1 MTKKRIIAAVIAAVF
16 LFAAVFFTTA
26 TLAAS
31 ATETPMETPM
41 ETPAATDGESPD
53 DPQTAMQALVEG
65 FIEELRAKYGA
76 EWQTYYDAILNE
88 WGSVEAYLLSLVPDD
103 APDPVKNGWEAF
115 VAWLGEYSPVW
126 GSILAITLVVFAA
139 LFGKTIV
146 TKIKGFVA
154 AVMDKFKTLFSSVNK
169 QYEVLKA
176 QNDALMKLLGDTPKF
191 EEQRKALE
199 KANEE
204 MNKDD
209 V

>member
-1 MTKKRIIAAVIAAVF
+1 MTKKRILAAVITAVF

-31 ATETPMETPM
+31 AAETPM

-53 DPQTAMQALVEG
+53 NPQTAMQALVEG

-88 WGSVEAYLLSLVPDD
+88 WGSVEAYLLSLGPDD

-126 GSILAITLVVFAA
+126 GSILAISLVVFAA

-146 TKIKGFVA
+146 TKIKGFGA

>member
-31 ATETPMETPM
+31 AAETPTETP
-41 ETPAATDGESPD
+41 AVTDGESPEA
-53 DPQTAMQALVEG
+53 PQDGLQELVDS
-65 FIEELRAKYGA
+65 FIEGLRAKYGA

-103 APDPVKNGWEAF
+103 APDPVKSGWEAF

-126 GSILAITLVVFAA
+126 GSILAIVLVIFAA
-139 LFGKTIV
+139 LFGRSVV
-146 TKIKGFVA
+146 TKIKDFVA
-154 AVMDKFKTLFSSVNK
+154 AILDKFKTLFSSVNK
-169 QYEVLKA
+169 QYDVLKA